1 MRDCLLIT
9 AAVLLTGQAPAKLT
23 EGVYSM
29 CEELAGYS
37 GEVVELKDGKF
48 RYWFYSD
55 VSTGRE
61 PKYPLIGEYRVS
73 GDALT
78 LAHEEIH
85 SKVRTIAVVNGVD
98 VLWRDDGLKLW
109 KKDQRIH
116 PYAILIR
123 MPGLTDGSKVDA
135 RPSLDLLYTKEMKDR
150 EKKEYEER
158 FNDQPAEVRALLRAD
173 TLRSDPDRSAY
184 QAALAKARETLDVKL
199 VSQLIA
205 RMGRDTAAHV
215 QASSILRDLYAMDEA
230 DRAKAL
236 PLLVDGLAA
245 ARDRYGVEDPL
256 LLFLRITGVGEIDL
270 TVPKAGVRIRLKAGP
285 NDGYTS
291 ASESLDFRSNL
302 PKTPSWTDELKE
314 IVPAVQKWMRDR
326 LGK

>member
-1 MRDCLLIT
+1 MRDCLLLT
-9 AAVLLTGQAPAKLT
+9 AAVLLTSQAPAKLT

-29 CEELAGYS
+29 CEEVAGYS

-48 RYWFYSD
+48 RYWFTSD

-61 PKYPLIGEYRVS
+61 PEYPLSGEYRVS
-73 GDALT
+73 GDTLT
-78 LAHEEIH
+78 LVHDQIH
-85 SKVRTIAVVNGVD
+85 RKDRTIAVVNGVD

-109 KKDQRIH
+109 KKEQRIH

-123 MPGLTDGSKVDA
+123 MPGKKDGSKVDA
-135 RPSLDLLYTKEMKDR
+135 RPSLEILYTQAMKDR
-150 EKKEYEER
+150 ENKEYEER

-173 TLRSDPDRSAY
+173 TLRSDPDRAAY
-184 QAALAKARETLDVKL
+184 RAALAKARETLEVNL

-205 RMGRDTAAHV
+205 RMGRDTTAHV
-215 QASSILRDLYAMDEA
+215 QASTILRDLYAEGD
-230 DRAKAL
+230 KARTL
-236 PLLVDGLAA
+236 PLLIDGLSA

-270 TVPKAGVRIRLKAGP
+270 TVPKAGVRIRLKTGP
-285 NDGYTS
+285 NGGYTS
-291 ASESLDFRSNL
+291 ASEALDFRSDL
-302 PKTPSWTDELKE
+302 PKTTRWTDELKE

-326 LGK
+326 LAK